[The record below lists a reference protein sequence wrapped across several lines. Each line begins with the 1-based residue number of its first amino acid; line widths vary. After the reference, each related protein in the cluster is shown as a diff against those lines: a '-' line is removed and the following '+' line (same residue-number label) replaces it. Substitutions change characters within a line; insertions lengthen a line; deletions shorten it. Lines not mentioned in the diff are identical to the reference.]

1 MNYLGLIKNKAFLV
15 HRRYVW
21 AIKEKSV
28 SCLKNILGL
37 SFLHPE
43 TQSSH
48 WVAISAEEKVA
59 QLKEINNCDFT
70 YDCFQKPEGEDRK
83 GFPSPSNSNTA
94 LIRLSRI
101 NKLLN
106 SVLSSLLWM
115 IFERINVFKAYRVE
129 NAQSKKVVFD
139 RSQYN
144 QWLNL
149 GEIVFNDYFSKDG
162 SIDILGRFSDKVPGT
177 QHPVWQIS
185 NPLILVDLFLGV
197 KTQQNLFQSERRNAW
212 TSQLML
218 GCRHEG

>member
-28 SCLKNILGL
+28 PCLKNISGL

-59 QLKEINNCDFT
+59 QLKEIKNCDFT
-70 YDCFQKPEGEDRK
+70 YDCFKEPEGEDRK

-115 IFERINVFKAYRVE
+115 IFERINVIKKPIEWRMHSRTRSFLIVVNINSDSILLKLSSVIIFQKM
-129 NAQSKKVVFD
+129 AQLEYLADFLTKFRGPNTRCD
-139 RSQYN
+139 RYQ
-144 QWLNL
+144 
-149 GEIVFNDYFSKDG
+149 
-162 SIDILGRFSDKVPGT
+162 IL
-177 QHPVWQIS
+177 
-185 NPLILVDLFLGV
+185 
-197 KTQQNLFQSERRNAW
+197 
-212 TSQLML
+212 
-218 GCRHEG
+218 